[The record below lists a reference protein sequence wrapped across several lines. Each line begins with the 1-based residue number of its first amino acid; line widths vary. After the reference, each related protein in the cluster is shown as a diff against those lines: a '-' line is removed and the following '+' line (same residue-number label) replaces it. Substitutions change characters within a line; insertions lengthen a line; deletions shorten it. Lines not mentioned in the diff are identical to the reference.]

1 MGMRIS
7 SATLL
12 AVVALG
18 AAGCNSYDEH
28 RDSAARQVG
37 KTAYKVA
44 QDTRRAAKKAG
55 HELREASREAHEG
68 WNDAKNE
75 AKDEARAKEKK

>member
-1 MGMRIS
+1 MVTVRTW

-12 AVVALG
+12 AFLALG
-18 AAGCNSYDEH
+18 IAGCSRYDEH
-28 RDSAARQVG
+28 RDSAAREVG
-37 KTAYKVA
+37 RSAYKIA

-55 HELREASREAHEG
+55 HELREASREARNG
-68 WNDAKNE
+68 WNE